1 MRGQE
6 GGSRETAY
14 MYVYIYIYMQ
24 KLTQNCNY
32 NSIF

>member
-14 MYVYIYIYMQ
+14 MYVYIYIYIYAETNTT
-24 KLTQNCNY
+24 L
-32 NSIF
+32 

>member
-24 KLTQNCNY
+24 KLTQHCNY
-32 NSIF
+32 TSIF